1 VDLGAVNSKTVTVN
15 ADYWAKLPDDVKGV
29 LQEVAI
35 AYRDH
40 LAGIAMDRAEAS
52 RAAYV
57 EQGGTVIE
65 VSAEDRAS
73 WANAMPNVAQEWA
86 ANLNDKGEAGTEMLA
101 AYLGKLEAAGF
112 IGVRDWTAK

>member
-1 VDLGAVNSKTVTVN
+1 MNSKTITVN

-40 LAGIAMDRAEAS
+40 VAGIAMDRAEAS

-65 VSAEDRAS
+65 VSAEDRAA
-73 WANAMPNVAQEWA
+73 WANAMPNIAQEWA
-86 ANLNDKGEAGTEMLA
+86 ATLNEKGEDGDAMLA
-101 AYLGKLEAAGF
+101 AYLGKLADAGYA
-112 IGVRDWTAK
+112 GVRDWTAK